1 MRTTITLEPD
11 VERLL
16 KDAMRDNELS
26 FKEAVNAALRR
37 GLRPVHEPAPTPFVQ
52 RSFDCGPL
60 LVDPA
65 TNFNHLAAELE
76 DQEIVAKLAQGR

>member
-1 MRTTITLEPD
+1 MRTTITLDPD

-16 KDAMRDNELS
+16 KDAMRENDLS
-26 FKEAVNAALRR
+26 FKEAVNSALRR
-37 GLRPVHEPAPTPFVQ
+37 GLRVAREQPRKPFVQ

-60 LVDPA
+60 LVSPD

-76 DQEIVAKLAQGR
+76 DQEILAKLAQGR

>member
-1 MRTTITLEPD
+1 MRTTITLDPD

-16 KDAMRDNELS
+16 KDAMSENDLS
-26 FKEAVNAALRR
+26 FKEAVNSALRR
-37 GLRPVHEPAPTPFVQ
+37 GLRPDGGQPRKPFVQ

-60 LVDPA
+60 LVGPD

-76 DQEIVAKLAQGR
+76 DQEILAKLAQGR